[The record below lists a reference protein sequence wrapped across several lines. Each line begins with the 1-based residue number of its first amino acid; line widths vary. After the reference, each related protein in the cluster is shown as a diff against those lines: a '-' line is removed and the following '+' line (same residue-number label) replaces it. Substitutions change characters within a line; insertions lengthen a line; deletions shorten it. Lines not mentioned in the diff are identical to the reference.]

1 LRIAVTVAVFVAV
14 TIAEFVAVTIAEF
27 IAVTIA
33 GVSPYLQAT
42 NFVTPTMVK
51 PVASLDWPL
60 PARLLI
66 SL

>member
-1 LRIAVTVAVFVAV
+1 LRIAVTVAEFVAV

-51 PVASLDWPL
+51 PVAILDRPL